1 MSTGTAI
8 TWEEFVAA
16 GQEGQRW
23 EWIDGE
29 IHVMSPVS
37 FGHEES
43 LAALI
48 AYLAVYCRTHPAWT
62 CFASN
67 CVFTMKSGSWRMPD
81 ASLVR
86 KNRFESG
93 RRPVKADFPP
103 DVAFEIISPGN
114 TAREIQ
120 SKRRDYL
127 DSGSSRCGS
136 ILRTISL
143 NWFNRT
149 GRRRSSIRKKRWSLT
164 VCLNLAWNCGIAVLI
179 VGRDTRTERDTA
191 ESLLRGKPPGLPTRA
206 RGRLDLTSSA

>member
-8 TWEEFVAA
+8 TWEQFAAA

-29 IHVMSPVS
+29 IHVMSPVNFS
-37 FGHEES
+37 HEQT

-48 AYLAVYCRTHPAWT
+48 AYLASYCRIHPEWT

-67 CVFTMKSGSWRMPD
+67 CVFTMKSGNWRMPD

-86 KNRFESG
+86 KARFPDG
-93 RRPVKADFPP
+93 RLPVKADFPP

-127 DSGSSRCGS
+127 DSGVIQVWIDLEDRFVEVVQPDRSPRFFNQEETLVIEGPPEFALE
-136 ILRTISL
+136 LRTL
-143 NWFNRT
+143 FT
-149 GRRRSSIRKKRWSLT
+149 F
-164 VCLNLAWNCGIAVLI
+164 
-179 VGRDTRTERDTA
+179 
-191 ESLLRGKPPGLPTRA
+191 
-206 RGRLDLTSSA
+206 